1 MKASGSGNNIIETQS
16 VAGRGFAVPF
26 RNLGISNG
34 LRRCLKAKQCK
45 EQLGFASDN
54 SLTLLN
60 NIASPRQDI
69 LSDSS
74 KVTAHP
80 LPAADCFFKFNNCS
94 LHCTKRKC
102 YRIK

>member
-1 MKASGSGNNIIETQS
+1 MHAQFSHFIQGHFFVKAVRSGSNIIETQS

-26 RNLGISNG
+26 RNLRISNG

-74 KVTAHP
+74 KVTAQS
-80 LPAADCFFKFNNCS
+80 LPAADCLF
-94 LHCTKRKC
+94 
-102 YRIK
+102 